1 MAGSMM
7 CVYCTAR
14 NASAGS
20 TCWWQ
25 ETQNQR
31 GQRVVSPSHR
41 DRAQNQDTKFHELPA
56 STRGSCLYFGLR
68 SLLGTITLPALTGP
82 TRSRAM
88 ARTSFRALNFFAFL
102 AIDLMRRHERLR
114 YARRQLV
121 ERHDVIDRRIG
132 HDLR

>member
-31 GQRVVSPSHR
+31 GRRVVSPSHR

-56 STRGSCLYFGLR
+56 STRGSCLYLGLR
-68 SLLGTITLPALTGP
+68 SLLGLITLPALTGP
-82 TRSRAM
+82 TRSRAI
-88 ARTSFRALNFFAFL
+88 ARTSFLALNGFGFFAIAL
-102 AIDLMRRHERLR
+102 IILPQPALR
-114 YARRQLV
+114 QPAMPA
-121 ERHDVIDRRIG
+121 DRMSRC
-132 HDLR
+132 HKATDPT